1 MTWIET
7 HKPTA
12 ARPQLVAAMAEA
24 LRGYPEEYSPA
35 REAEARVDDPACRRD
50 SITGAHTILPEVLRH
65 VFSAYREM
73 LSPEL
78 PLSRRQQEMIAA
90 TVSILNRC
98 HY

>member
-7 HKPTA
+7 HKPTPA
-12 ARPQLVAAMAEA
+12 HPRLGAAMAEA
-24 LRGYPEEYSPA
+24 LRGYPEEYTPA

-50 SITGAHTILPEVLRH
+50 SITGAHTLFPEVLRH
-65 VFSAYREM
+65 MFAGYREM
-73 LSPEL
+73 MSPDL
-78 PLSRRQQEMIAA
+78 PLGRRQQEMIAA